1 MTSESLTHV
10 LDAVQDV
17 IYLEVDGFMS
27 DWNSHCFTIDIA
39 MPSPK
44 RIVFHLKNLTT
55 PPQRDN
61 QLADADLSP
70 EEIALNKVEE
80 ASLEL
85 DIVQKIFMQAYKG
98 SIRLQE
104 AYH

>member
-1 MTSESLTHV
+1 MSSESLTHI

-27 DWNSHCFTIDIA
+27 DWNIHCFTIDIA

-44 RIVFHLKNLTT
+44 KIIFRLKNLTT
-55 PPQRDN
+55 VPTKDN
-61 QLADADLSP
+61 QPADTDLAP

-85 DIVQKIFMQAYKG
+85 NIAWRIFMQAYEG

-104 AYH
+104 AYL